1 MAVQK
6 VQIIKRKIDD
16 DRLNSNYYNQIKS
29 SIKRNVNDNAEIL
42 MIEFIPK
49 KPIENKAV
57 VKTLLHLQREFTDIL
72 ITPKNTISFEEGEIE
87 KLTDRFKASMIMVG
101 T

>member
-6 VQIIKRKIDD
+6 VQIIKRKIDA
-16 DRLNSNYYNQIKS
+16 DRLNSSYYNQIKS

-87 KLTDRFKASMIMVG
+87 TLTDRFNASMIMAG

>member
-6 VQIIKRKIDD
+6 VQIIKRKIDA

-87 KLTDRFKASMIMVG
+87 KLADRFKASMIMVG